1 MSLLHLELRQNQA
14 TGRHDLIVKLDSD
27 EDHTSHE
34 HETLHKKLIAQLVGS
49 GVFSAD
55 QLGTLVVER
64 VNPAGSQTSQGQ
76 PTDTT
81 RRAQTESQG

>member
-1 MSLLHLELRQNQA
+1 MSLLHLELRQNQL

-34 HETLHKKLIAQLVGS
+34 HETLHRKLVAQLIGS

-55 QLGTLVVER
+55 QLGSLIVER
-64 VNPAGSQTSQGQ
+64 VS
-76 PTDTT
+76 PTGVQNTPVQSPET
-81 RRAQTESQG
+81 NRRAQTESHG